1 MKLSGSGRDDNCIPI
16 PRVTVERQK
25 KETKWM
31 LAFQTVYPYGP
42 NEGEDDKYMAEKEG
56 RAVGNQ
62 F

>member
-1 MKLSGSGRDDNCIPI
+1 
-16 PRVTVERQK
+16 
-25 KETKWM
+25 M